1 MNPRAQGGFT
11 ILYPLHA
18 PASIRVH
25 IQFCHLL
32 SISKDVAPV
41 MTFHALYVAVTLII
55 VCGFTASICLCC
67 TQMFLGRKHS
77 FLVKL
82 RSHWSVHILSVLVK
96 KSATFFIYFFFRQNC
111 VHQLFDS
118 SQSFILLATFAT
130 VCCHLTDFYRHAP
143 EMKEDYKH
151 HCNHG
156 SCYLLLKCNTNH
168 KRQLSFTPMWY
179 PKGIHLTCRFVCC
192 LKPLVRKYCP
202 ALL

>member
-1 MNPRAQGGFT
+1 MSALNTPILYMNPRTQGGFT

-96 KSATFFIYFFFRQNC
+96 KSATFFIYFFFVRIVFINC
-111 VHQLFDS
+111 LTLVKVLSSWQHLPLFVV
-118 SQSFILLATFAT
+118 I
-130 VCCHLTDFYRHAP
+130 
-143 EMKEDYKH
+143 
-151 HCNHG
+151 
-156 SCYLLLKCNTNH
+156 
-168 KRQLSFTPMWY
+168 
-179 PKGIHLTCRFVCC
+179 
-192 LKPLVRKYCP
+192 
-202 ALL
+202 